1 MQFALDELEMIKK
14 SIESRIK
21 ALDQEIEKIKE

>member
-21 ALDQEIEKIKE
+21 VLDQEIENIKE